1 MEIKECPQ
9 CGAPASPSMK
19 CCEYC
24 KAEFF
29 VTSLA
34 YLSNFEESAV
44 KKYLQAYKK
53 MTISNPDDVEGHM
66 GLALCYLQMGT
77 YPLALKGFQKIIDD
91 FPDVALAYYYESLA
105 IIGGRRIKIIPLKDV
120 KTIENLLNTAIQI
133 DDENGIY
140 KLLLGIVKYD
150 YYVLN
155 NMKINGSSP
164 NELFETA
171 FSEQIEMKE
180 VERLCSA
187 FSIDSKL
194 SSTLKT
200 MINNPSR
207 E

>member
-1 MEIKECPQ
+1 M
-9 CGAPASPSMK
+9 
-19 CCEYC
+19 
-24 KAEFF
+24 
-29 VTSLA
+29 
-34 YLSNFEESAV
+34 
-44 KKYLQAYKK
+44 
-53 MTISNPDDVEGHM
+53 
-66 GLALCYLQMGT
+66 
-77 YPLALKGFQKIIDD
+77 
-91 FPDVALAYYYESLA
+91 
-105 IIGGRRIKIIPLKDV
+105 
-120 KTIENLLNTAIQI
+120 IENLLDTAIQI

-187 FSIDSKL
+187 VSIDSKL

-200 MINNPSR
+200 MINNPSK

>member
-34 YLSNFEESAV
+34 YLSSFEETAV

-53 MTISNPDDVEGHM
+53 MSVSNPDDVEGHM

-77 YPLALKGFQKIIDD
+77 YPLALKGFQKIVDD

-105 IIGGRRIKIIPLKDV
+105 IIAGRRIKIMPMNDV
-120 KTIENLLNTAIQI
+120 KKIENLLDTAIQV
-133 DDENGIY
+133 DDSCGIA
-140 KLLLGIVKYD
+140 KILLGALVYD
-150 YYVLN
+150 YYELN
-155 NMKINGSSP
+155 KMKHNGQSSQ
-164 NELFETA
+164 EL
-171 FSEQIEMKE
+171 IEMGVNDGVDDGE
-180 VERLCSA
+180 
-187 FSIDSKL
+187 
-194 SSTLKT
+194 LKRMLT
-200 MINNPSR
+200 AIKIAPELENFLKQQ
-207 E
+207 

>member
-53 MTISNPDDVEGHM
+53 MIVSNPDDVEGYM

-77 YPLALKGFQKIIDD
+77 YPLALKGFQKIVDD

-105 IIGGRRIKIIPLKDV
+105 IIAGRRLKIMPMNDV
-120 KTIENLLNTAIQI
+120 KKIENLLNTAIQV
-133 DDENGIY
+133 DDSCGIA
-140 KLLLGIVKYD
+140 KILLGVLVYD
-150 YYVLN
+150 YYELN
-155 NMKINGSSP
+155 KMKHGGQSSQ
-164 NELFETA
+164 EL
-171 FSEQIEMKE
+171 IEMGVNDGVDDGE
-180 VERLCSA
+180 
-187 FSIDSKL
+187 
-194 SSTLKT
+194 LKRMLT
-200 MINNPSR
+200 AIKIAPELESFLKQQ
-207 E
+207 

>member
-34 YLSNFEESAV
+34 YLSSFEETAV

-53 MTISNPDDVEGHM
+53 MTVSNPDDVDGHM

-77 YPLALKGFQKIIDD
+77 YPLALKGFQKIVDD

-105 IIGGRRIKIIPLKDV
+105 IIAGRRIKIMPMNDV
-120 KTIENLLNTAIQI
+120 KKIEDLLNTAIQV
-133 DDENGIY
+133 DDSCGIA
-140 KLLLGIVKYD
+140 KILLGALVYD
-150 YYVLN
+150 YYELN
-155 NMKINGSSP
+155 KMKHGGQSSQ
-164 NELFETA
+164 EL
-171 FSEQIEMKE
+171 IEMGVNDGADDGE
-180 VERLCSA
+180 
-187 FSIDSKL
+187 
-194 SSTLKT
+194 LKR
-200 MINNPSR
+200 MLAAIKIAPELESFLKQQ
-207 E
+207 

>member
-34 YLSNFEESAV
+34 YLSSFEETAV

-53 MTISNPDDVEGHM
+53 MTVSNPDDVEGYM

-77 YPLALKGFQKIIDD
+77 YPLALKGFQKIVDD

-105 IIGGRRIKIIPLKDV
+105 IIAGRRIKIMPMNDV
-120 KTIENLLNTAIQI
+120 KKIENLLNTAIQV
-133 DDENGIY
+133 DDSCGIA
-140 KLLLGIVKYD
+140 KILLGVLVYD
-150 YYVLN
+150 YYELN
-155 NMKINGSSP
+155 KMKHGGQSSQ
-164 NELFETA
+164 EL
-171 FSEQIEMKE
+171 IEMGVNDGVDDGE
-180 VERLCSA
+180 
-187 FSIDSKL
+187 
-194 SSTLKT
+194 LKRMLT
-200 MINNPSR
+200 AIKIALELESFLKQQ
-207 E
+207 

>member
-1 MEIKECPQ
+1 MHILLINCD
-9 CGAPASPSMK
+9 
-19 CCEYC
+19 
-24 KAEFF
+24 
-29 VTSLA
+29 
-34 YLSNFEESAV
+34 FED
-44 KKYLQAYKK
+44 
-53 MTISNPDDVEGHM
+53 I
-66 GLALCYLQMGT
+66 
-77 YPLALKGFQKIIDD
+77 QKIVDE

-120 KTIENLLNTAIQI
+120 KMIENLLDTAIQI

-187 FSIDSKL
+187 ISIDSKL

-200 MINNPSR
+200 MINNPSK

>member
-34 YLSNFEESAV
+34 YLSSFEETAV

-53 MTISNPDDVEGHM
+53 MTVSNPDDVEGHM

-77 YPLALKGFQKIIDD
+77 YPLALKGFQKIVDD

-105 IIGGRRIKIIPLKDV
+105 IIAGRRIKIMPMNDV
-120 KTIENLLNTAIQI
+120 KKIEDLLNTAIQV
-133 DDENGIY
+133 DDSCGIA
-140 KLLLGIVKYD
+140 KILLGALVYD
-150 YYVLN
+150 YYELN
-155 NMKINGSSP
+155 KMKHGGQSSQ
-164 NELFETA
+164 EL
-171 FSEQIEMKE
+171 IEMGVNDGADDGE
-180 VERLCSA
+180 
-187 FSIDSKL
+187 
-194 SSTLKT
+194 LKR
-200 MINNPSR
+200 MLAAIKIAPELESFLKQQ
-207 E
+207 

>member
-34 YLSNFEESAV
+34 YLSSFEETAV

-53 MTISNPDDVEGHM
+53 MTVSNPDDVEGYM

-77 YPLALKGFQKIIDD
+77 YPLALKGFQKIVDD

-105 IIGGRRIKIIPLKDV
+105 IIAGRRIKIMPMNDV
-120 KTIENLLNTAIQI
+120 KKIENLLNTAIQV
-133 DDENGIY
+133 DDSCGIA
-140 KLLLGIVKYD
+140 KILLGVLVYD
-150 YYVLN
+150 YYELN
-155 NMKINGSSP
+155 KMKHGGQSSQ
-164 NELFETA
+164 EL
-171 FSEQIEMKE
+171 IEMGVNDGVDDGE
-180 VERLCSA
+180 
-187 FSIDSKL
+187 
-194 SSTLKT
+194 LKR
-200 MINNPSR
+200 MLAAIKIAPELESFLKQQ
-207 E
+207 

>member
-19 CCEYC
+19 YCEYC

-53 MTISNPDDVEGHM
+53 MTVSNPDDVEGYM

-77 YPLALKGFQKIIDD
+77 YPLALKGFQKIVDD

-105 IIGGRRIKIIPLKDV
+105 IIAGRRIKIMPMNDV
-120 KTIENLLNTAIQI
+120 EKIKNLLNTAIQV
-133 DDENGIY
+133 DDSCGIA
-140 KLLLGIVKYD
+140 KILLGVLVYD
-150 YYVLN
+150 YYKLN
-155 NMKINGSSP
+155 KMKHGGQSSQ
-164 NELFETA
+164 EL
-171 FSEQIEMKE
+171 IEMGVNDGVDDGEIKRMLTAIKIAPE
-180 VERLCSA
+180 LES
-187 FSIDSKL
+187 F
-194 SSTLKT
+194 LKQQ
-200 MINNPSR
+200 
-207 E
+207 

>member
-34 YLSNFEESAV
+34 YLSSFEETAV

-53 MTISNPDDVEGHM
+53 MTVSNPDDVEGYM

-77 YPLALKGFQKIIDD
+77 YPLALKSFQKIVDD

-105 IIGGRRIKIIPLKDV
+105 IIAGRRIKIMPMNDV
-120 KTIENLLNTAIQI
+120 KKVEDLLNTAILV
-133 DDENGIY
+133 DESCGIA
-140 KLLLGIVKYD
+140 KILLGALVYD
-150 YYVLN
+150 YYKLN
-155 NMKINGSSP
+155 NMSSRSQPFQNLIDAGVENGVDE
-164 NELFETA
+164 NELKRMLLAIKIAPEL
-171 FSEQIEMKE
+171 ENYLKQKH
-180 VERLCSA
+180 
-187 FSIDSKL
+187 
-194 SSTLKT
+194 STK
-200 MINNPSR
+200 R
-207 E
+207 